1 MLETNE
7 IVFFLY
13 HKVSPMGLN
22 YLGITQRDPYKYRG
36 SGVYWKRH
44 LKSHNFKI
52 DDIETIILFETNN
65 YSELCEKG
73 KYYSELYDV
82 VNSEDWANLIPE
94 TGDNSVLGMKH
105 SEESKRKMSESR
117 KGKLIGEKNPM
128 FKKLVSEETEKRLVD
143 LILDKKEQKI
153 LKIKLG
159 KN

>member
-1 MLETNE
+1 
-7 IVFFLY
+7 
-13 HKVSPMGLN
+13 MGLN
-22 YLGITQRDPYKYRG
+22 YLGITHRDPYKYRG

-94 TGDNSVLGMKH
+94 TGENSVL
-105 SEESKRKMSESR
+105 
-117 KGKLIGEKNPM
+117 
-128 FKKLVSEETEKRLVD
+128 
-143 LILDKKEQKI
+143 
-153 LKIKLG
+153 
-159 KN
+159 